1 VSQSG
6 HNGLVKNILKKILK
20 NHNHSLLWKT
30 IEKQKQMI
38 FENKFGTRSHLHVRK
53 VLAFCDVRPKTN
65 HLINHAK

>member
-1 VSQSG
+1 
-6 HNGLVKNILKKILK
+6 
-20 NHNHSLLWKT
+20 
-30 IEKQKQMI
+30 MI